1 LSTLDTSTEQ
11 TVEWAEFQTVDC
23 GGLETFDGDDVSH
36 RLRDPWLPR
45 HTFLECR
52 WVQDEA
58 SDGRLISVWCSRP
71 R

>member
-11 TVEWAEFQTVDC
+11 TVEWDQFQTVDC
-23 GGLETFDGDDVSH
+23 DDFQTVDSDYVPH
-36 RLRDPWLPR
+36 RLRVPWPSR
-45 HTFLECR
+45 HTPLECR

-58 SDGRLISVWCSRP
+58 RDDRLISVWCRRP